1 MMSEIPPADTGH
13 KKTLLVVDDAPA
25 NIQVVQSIL
34 KDEYKI
40 RVATSGEKALELVKS
55 QPLPDLILLDVMM
68 PGLDG
73 YQVCERLKA
82 APETRDIPVIFLTG
96 LTDVGDET
104 KGLEVG
110 AVDYIR
116 KPFSPAI
123 VKARV
128 RTQLLIRDSREQ
140 VNRQVQAV
148 NNELEM
154 ARHIQ
159 LSILPS
165 RPPAVPGLSV
175 AARYLPMTTIAGDYY
190 DYLPIDEKHL
200 GILVADVS
208 GHGAPSALITSMLKI
223 VLAEQAPHASDPA
236 KVLGGMNDA
245 LCGKF
250 ARHFVT
256 AAYVFLDL
264 EKGVLRYGG
273 AGHPPLLDLA
283 RREWQGTRP
292 SKRMG
297 SCSRSFPKRRTPSSR
312 CPSSPATGFCS
323 TPTESRN
330 VQILTARSL
339 VPRAYSHFST
349 RTENFRQKDLRMR
362 SSKRYADGRTSLGV
376 KTSTTTSRSWRST
389 SFRLEPWRPWDE
401 RSEFLA

>member
-1 MMSEIPPADTGH
+1 MTENHPTDAGQ

-40 RVATSGEKALELVKS
+40 RVATSGEKALELVKN

-73 YQVCERLKA
+73 YQVCAQLKA

-96 LTDVGDET
+96 LTDVDDET

-140 VNRQVQAV
+140 VNRQVLAV
-148 NNELEM
+148 NHELEM

-165 RPPAVPGLSV
+165 RPPAVPGLEI

-190 DYLPIDEKHL
+190 DYLRNRRE
-200 GILVADVS
+200 AS
-208 GHGAPSALITSMLKI
+208 GHIGSRCLRARRTLGPDHLD
-223 VLAEQAPHASDPA
+223 AEDCSGRAGGPC
-236 KVLGGMNDA
+236 LGS
-245 LCGKF
+245 GK
-250 ARHFVT
+250 
-256 AAYVFLDL
+256 
-264 EKGVLRYGG
+264 G
-273 AGHPPLLDLA
+273 AG
-283 RREWQGTRP
+283 R
-292 SKRMG
+292 
-297 SCSRSFPKRRTPSSR
+297 
-312 CPSSPATGFCS
+312 
-323 TPTESRN
+323 
-330 VQILTARSL
+330 
-339 VPRAYSHFST
+339 
-349 RTENFRQKDLRMR
+349 
-362 SSKRYADGRTSLGV
+362 
-376 KTSTTTSRSWRST
+376 
-389 SFRLEPWRPWDE
+389 DE
-401 RSEFLA
+401 RRRCAESSIATL

>member
-1 MMSEIPPADTGH
+1 MTEAPPADAGQ

-55 QPLPDLILLDVMM
+55 QPHPDLILLDVVM

-73 YQVCERLKA
+73 YEVCEQLKA
-82 APETRDIPVIFLTG
+82 DPETRDIPVIFLTG
-96 LTDVGDET
+96 LTDVDDET
-104 KGLEVG
+104 KGLQIG

-116 KPFSPAI
+116 KPFTPAI

-128 RTQLLIRDSREQ
+128 RTQLLIRDARDQ

-148 NNELEM
+148 NQELEM

-159 LSILPS
+159 LSILPG
-165 RPPAVPGLSV
+165 RPPSVPGLGV

-190 DYLPIDEKHL
+190 DYLPVDEQHL

-223 VLAEQAPHASDPA
+223 VLAEQSGHASDPA
-236 KVLGGMNDA
+236 RVLGGMNAA

-250 ARHFVT
+250 DRHFVT
-256 AAYVFLDL
+256 AAYIFLDL
-264 EKGVLRYGG
+264 DKGVLRYGG
-273 AGHPPLLDLA
+273 AGHPPLSI
-283 RREWQGTRP
+283 W
-292 SKRMG
+292 
-297 SCSRSFPKRRTPSSR
+297 
-312 CPSSPATGFCS
+312 
-323 TPTESRN
+323 
-330 VQILTARSL
+330 
-339 VPRAYSHFST
+339 RA
-349 RTENFRQKDLRMR
+349 E
-362 SSKRYADGRTSLGV
+362 DGRSRAIEENGLLLAQFPEETYSFVELPLRPGDRLVLNTDGV
-376 KTSTTTSRSWRST
+376 SECPNPNGEEFGTV
-389 SFRLEPWRPWDE
+389 RLLAFLDQNRELPVE
-401 RSEFLA
+401 EFADAVIGAICQWSMQPQGENQHDDITLLAIDFGQA

>member
-1 MMSEIPPADTGH
+1 MMSEIPPAETGH

-175 AARYLPMTTIAGDYY
+175 ATRYLPMTTIAGDYY

-223 VLAEQAPHASDPA
+223 VLAEQARHASDPA

-273 AGHPPLLDLA
+273 AGHPPLSIWRAANGKAEAIEENGLLLA
-283 RREWQGTRP
+283 Q
-292 SKRMG
+292 
-297 SCSRSFPKRRTPSSR
+297 FPEETYTFVEVPFEPGDRILLNTDGVSE
-312 CPSSPATGFCS
+312 CPNPDGEEFG
-323 TPTESRN
+323 
-330 VQILTARSL
+330 TARLLAFLDQNRELPAEGLADAVIETICQWSNQ
-339 VPRAYSHFST
+339 PRGQNQHDDIT
-349 RTENFRQKDLRMR
+349 
-362 SSKRYADGRTSLGV
+362 
-376 KTSTTTSRSWRST
+376 
-389 SFRLEPWRPWDE
+389 
-401 RSEFLA
+401 FLAIDFVQA

>member
-1 MMSEIPPADTGH
+1 MAEIPPAPAGL

-40 RVATSGEKALELVKS
+40 RVATSGEKALELVKT
-55 QPLPDLILLDVMM
+55 QPHPDLILLDVMM

-73 YQVCERLKA
+73 YQVCEQLKA

-96 LTDVGDET
+96 RTEIEDET
-104 KGLEVG
+104 RGLELG
-110 AVDYIR
+110 ALDYIR

-128 RTQLLIRDSREQ
+128 RTQLLLRDSREQ

-148 NNELEM
+148 NHELEM

-165 RPPAVPGLSV
+165 RSPAVPGLSV

-190 DYLPIDEKHL
+190 DYLPIDEKHI

-250 ARHFVT
+250 DRHFVT
-256 AAYVFLDL
+256 AAYIFLDL
-264 EKGVLRYGG
+264 EQGVLRYGG
-273 AGHPPLLDLA
+273 AGHPPLSIWRGSSGKAEAFEENGLLLAQFPEETYTFIEVPFESGDRVVLNTDGVSECPNPAGEEFGTGRLLAFLDQNRELA
-283 RREWQGTRP
+283 GEGFADAVLDALSQW
-292 SKRMG
+292 SKQPRG
-297 SCSRSFPKRRTPSSR
+297 ENQHDDITL
-312 CPSSPATGFCS
+312 
-323 TPTESRN
+323 
-330 VQILTARSL
+330 LTIDFGQA
-339 VPRAYSHFST
+339 
-349 RTENFRQKDLRMR
+349 
-362 SSKRYADGRTSLGV
+362 
-376 KTSTTTSRSWRST
+376 
-389 SFRLEPWRPWDE
+389 
-401 RSEFLA
+401 

>member
-1 MMSEIPPADTGH
+1 MSETPPADAGQ

-34 KDEYKI
+34 KDEYRI
-40 RVATSGEKALELVKS
+40 RVATSGEKALELLKT
-55 QPLPDLILLDVMM
+55 QPLPDLVLLDVVM

-82 APETRDIPVIFLTG
+82 APETHNIPVIFLTG

-104 KGLEVG
+104 KGLEIG

-128 RTQLLIRDSREQ
+128 RTQLLIRDSSEQ
-140 VNRQVQAV
+140 LNRQVLAV
-148 NNELEM
+148 NHELEM

-165 RPPAVPGLSV
+165 HPPTVPGLEI

-190 DYLPIDEKHL
+190 DYIPIDDKRL

-208 GHGAPSALITSMLKI
+208 GHGAPSALITSMIKI
-223 VLAEQAPHASDPA
+223 VLAEQTPHASDPA
-236 KVLGGMNDA
+236 AVLGGMNQA

-250 ARHFVT
+250 AHHFVT
-256 AAYVFLDL
+256 AEYVFIDTENQL
-264 EKGVLRYGG
+264 LRYGG
-273 AGHPPLLDLA
+273 AGHPPLSVWRAAESKAEAFEENGLLLAQFPEETYTAIELPFAPGDRLVLNSDGVSECPSPDREEFGTERVLDLLDKH
-283 RREWQGTRP
+283 R
-292 SKRMG
+292 K
-297 SCSRSFPKRRTPSSR
+297 
-312 CPSSPATGFCS
+312 
-323 TPTESRN
+323 
-330 VQILTARSL
+330 LTAGEFADSVIDKLCQWSNEARGENQHDDITL
-339 VPRAYSHFST
+339 VVV
-349 RTENFRQKDLRMR
+349 D
-362 SSKRYADGRTSLGV
+362 
-376 KTSTTTSRSWRST
+376 
-389 SFRLEPWRPWDE
+389 
-401 RSEFLA
+401 FLKL

>member
-1 MMSEIPPADTGH
+1 MSEIPPADAGH

-165 RPPAVPGLSV
+165 RPPAIHGLSV

-190 DYLPIDEKHL
+190 DYLLIDEKHL

-223 VLAEQAPHASDPA
+223 VLAEQGRHASDPA

-273 AGHPPLLDLA
+273 AGHPPLSIWRAANGKAQAIEENGLLLA
-283 RREWQGTRP
+283 Q
-292 SKRMG
+292 
-297 SCSRSFPKRRTPSSR
+297 FPEETYTSVELPFEPGDRILLNTDGVSE
-312 CPSSPATGFCS
+312 CPNPDGEEFG
-323 TPTESRN
+323 
-330 VQILTARSL
+330 TARLLAFLDQNRELQAEGLADAVIETICQWSNQ
-339 VPRAYSHFST
+339 PRGQNQHDDIT
-349 RTENFRQKDLRMR
+349 
-362 SSKRYADGRTSLGV
+362 
-376 KTSTTTSRSWRST
+376 
-389 SFRLEPWRPWDE
+389 
-401 RSEFLA
+401 FLAIDFVQA

>member
-1 MMSEIPPADTGH
+1 MSEVPPADAGQ

-40 RVATSGEKALELVKS
+40 RVATSGEKALDLVKT

-96 LTDVGDET
+96 LTDVDDET
-104 KGLEVG
+104 KGLEIG

-128 RTQLLIRDSREQ
+128 RTQLLIRDSMEQ

-148 NNELEM
+148 NHELEM

-159 LSILPS
+159 MSILPS
-165 RPPAVPGLSV
+165 RPPAVPGLAIAS
-175 AARYLPMTTIAGDYY
+175 RYLPMTTIAGDYY
-190 DYLPIDEKHL
+190 DYLPIDDKHA
-200 GILVADVS
+200 GILIADVS

-223 VLAEQAPHASDPA
+223 VLAEQAGHASDPA
-236 KVLGGMNDA
+236 RVLGGMNEA

-256 AAYVFLDL
+256 AAYVYLDL
-264 EKGVLRYGG
+264 QNGLLRYGG
-273 AGHPPLLDLA
+273 AGHPPLSIWRATEGKAQAIEENGLLLA
-283 RREWQGTRP
+283 QFPEETYTAIELAFRP
-292 SKRMG
+292 GDRVVLNTDGVSE
-297 SCSRSFPKRRTPSSR
+297 CPNPKREEFGTQRVLELLNQTS
-312 CPSSPATGFCS
+312 
-323 TPTESRN
+323 
-330 VQILTARSL
+330 
-339 VPRAYSHFST
+339 
-349 RTENFRQKDLRMR
+349 DLDAEAFAETVLDAL
-362 SSKRYADGRTSLGV
+362 SQWSNQPLHQNQQDDITL
-376 KTSTTTSRSWRST
+376 
-389 SFRLEPWRPWDE
+389 
-401 RSEFLA
+401 LAIDFVRD

>member
-1 MMSEIPPADTGH
+1 MTEASPADTGQ
-13 KKTLLVVDDAPA
+13 KKTILVVDDAPA

-34 KDEYKI
+34 KEEYKI
-40 RVATSGEKALELVKS
+40 RIATSGEKALELIKS
-55 QPLPDLILLDVMM
+55 QPHPDLILLDVMM

-73 YQVCERLKA
+73 YQVCEQLKA
-82 APETRDIPVIFLTG
+82 DPETRDIPVIFLTG
-96 LTDVGDET
+96 LTDVDDET
-104 KGLEVG
+104 KGLEIG

-128 RTQLLIRDSREQ
+128 RTQLLIRDAREQ

-148 NNELEM
+148 NHELEM

-165 RPPAVPGLSV
+165 RAPTVPGLTV
-175 AARYLPMTTIAGDYY
+175 AARYRPMTTIAGDYY
-190 DYLPIDEKHL
+190 DYLPVDEKHL

-223 VLAEQAPHASDPA
+223 VLAEQARHASDPA

-250 ARHFVT
+250 DHHFIT
-256 AAYVFLDL
+256 AAYIFLDL

-273 AGHPPLLDLA
+273 AGHPPLSIWRASSGSAQAIEENGLLLAQFPEETYTFVELPFAAGDRVVLNTDGVSECPNPNGEEFGTTRLLAFLDQNRELPAEGFADAVIDALSQWSIQPQGENQHDDITLLA
-283 RREWQGTRP
+283 IDFTQ
-292 SKRMG
+292 
-297 SCSRSFPKRRTPSSR
+297 
-312 CPSSPATGFCS
+312 A
-323 TPTESRN
+323 
-330 VQILTARSL
+330 
-339 VPRAYSHFST
+339 
-349 RTENFRQKDLRMR
+349 
-362 SSKRYADGRTSLGV
+362 
-376 KTSTTTSRSWRST
+376 
-389 SFRLEPWRPWDE
+389 
-401 RSEFLA
+401 

>member
-1 MMSEIPPADTGH
+1 MSDIPPADAGQ

-40 RVATSGEKALELVKS
+40 RVATSGEKALELIKS

-73 YQVCERLKA
+73 YQVCEQLKA

-96 LTDVGDET
+96 RTEIDDET
-104 KGLEVG
+104 KGLEIG

-128 RTQLLIRDSREQ
+128 RTQLLIRDFREQ

-148 NNELEM
+148 NHELEM

-159 LSILPS
+159 LLDPARS
-165 RPPAVPGLSV
+165 RSRGPRPQRRRALSSHDDDC
-175 AARYLPMTTIAGDYY
+175 RRLY
-190 DYLPIDEKHL
+190 DYLPIDDKHL

-208 GHGAPSALITSMLKI
+208 GHGAPSARITSMLKI
-223 VLAEQAPHASDPA
+223 VLAEQARHASDPA
-236 KVLGGMNDA
+236 KVLGGMNEA

-256 AAYVFLDL
+256 AAYIYIDLD
-264 EKGVLRYGG
+264 KGFLRYGG
-273 AGHPPLLDLA
+273 AGHPPLSIWA
-283 RREWQGTRP
+283 RGGWKGAGHRREWAAARSVPRRDLHLHRGTLQPGDRVVLNTDGVSECP
-292 SKRMG
+292 SPDGEEFGTARLLALLRTEPG
-297 SCSRSFPKRRTPSSR
+297 APGRRTCGCSHRNDMRMVKPASGSKPTRRHHSPGDRFPSGLS
-312 CPSSPATGFCS
+312 A
-323 TPTESRN
+323 
-330 VQILTARSL
+330 Q
-339 VPRAYSHFST
+339 
-349 RTENFRQKDLRMR
+349 
-362 SSKRYADGRTSLGV
+362 
-376 KTSTTTSRSWRST
+376 
-389 SFRLEPWRPWDE
+389 RPGGE
-401 RSEFLA
+401 RSELLA

>member
-1 MMSEIPPADTGH
+1 MAETPPTEIGQ

-40 RVATSGEKALELVKS
+40 RVATSGEKALELVKG

-73 YQVCERLKA
+73 YQVCEQLKA
-82 APETRDIPVIFLTG
+82 ASETHDIPVIFLTG
-96 LTDVGDET
+96 LTEVDDET
-104 KGLEVG
+104 KGLEIG

-128 RTQLLIRDSREQ
+128 RTHLLLRDSREQ
-140 VNRQVQAV
+140 LNRQVQAV
-148 NNELEM
+148 NHELEM
-154 ARHIQ
+154 ARRIQ
-159 LSILPS
+159 LSILPT
-165 RPPAVPGLSV
+165 RPPAVPGIEI

-190 DYLPIDEKHL
+190 DYLAIDEKHL

-223 VLAEQAPHASDPA
+223 VLAEQSAHASDPA
-236 KVLGGMNDA
+236 KVLGGMNQA

-256 AAYVFLDL
+256 AAYIYIDT
-264 EKGVLRYGG
+264 EKRILRYAG
-273 AGHPPLLDLA
+273 AGHPPLMI
-283 RREWQGTRP
+283 W
-292 SKRMG
+292 
-297 SCSRSFPKRRTPSSR
+297 
-312 CPSSPATGFCS
+312 
-323 TPTESRN
+323 
-330 VQILTARSL
+330 
-339 VPRAYSHFST
+339 RA
-349 RTENFRQKDLRMR
+349 
-362 SSKRYADGRTSLGV
+362 ADGKAQAIEENGLLLAQFPEETYSAIELPFAPGDRVILCTDGV
-376 KTSTTTSRSWRST
+376 SECPNPEQEE
-389 SFRLEPWRPWDE
+389 FRVE
-401 RSEFLA
+401 RALEFLDKNRELKAEGFSDAAHRHPLSVVAPAARPEPAR

>member
-1 MMSEIPPADTGH
+1 MTEPPPVDPGQ
-13 KKTLLVVDDAPA
+13 KKTILVVDDAPA

-34 KDEYKI
+34 KEEYKI
-40 RVATSGEKALELVKS
+40 RIATSGEKALELIKT
-55 QPLPDLILLDVMM
+55 QPHPDLILLDVMM

-73 YQVCERLKA
+73 YQVCEQLKA
-82 APETRDIPVIFLTG
+82 GPETRDIPVIFLTG
-96 LTDVGDET
+96 LTDVDDET
-104 KGLEVG
+104 KGLEIG

-148 NNELEM
+148 NHELEM

-165 RPPAVPGLSV
+165 RAPAVPGLTV

-236 KVLGGMNDA
+236 KVLGGMNQA

-250 ARHFVT
+250 DHHFIT
-256 AAYVFLDL
+256 AAYIFVDI

-273 AGHPPLLDLA
+273 AGHPPLSIWRASDGKAHAIEENGLLLAQFPEETYTFVELPLASGDRVVLNTDGVSECPNPNGEEFGTTRLLAFLDQN
-283 RREWQGTRP
+283 RELPAEGFADAVIDALSQWSMQPQGENQHDDITL
-292 SKRMG
+292 
-297 SCSRSFPKRRTPSSR
+297 
-312 CPSSPATGFCS
+312 
-323 TPTESRN
+323 
-330 VQILTARSL
+330 LTI
-339 VPRAYSHFST
+339 
-349 RTENFRQKDLRMR
+349 DLGQ
-362 SSKRYADGRTSLGV
+362 A
-376 KTSTTTSRSWRST
+376 
-389 SFRLEPWRPWDE
+389 
-401 RSEFLA
+401 

>member
-1 MMSEIPPADTGH
+1 MSETPSADAGQ

-34 KDEYKI
+34 RDEYKI
-40 RVATSGEKALELVKS
+40 RVATSGEKALELVKT

-82 APETRDIPVIFLTG
+82 NPETHDIPVIFLTG
-96 LTDVGDET
+96 LTDVDDET
-104 KGLEVG
+104 KGLEIG

-128 RTQLLIRDSREQ
+128 RTQISIRDSREQ
-140 VNRQVQAV
+140 LNQQVVAV
-148 NNELEM
+148 NHELEM

-165 RPPAVPGLSV
+165 RAPAITGLAI

-190 DYLPIDEKHL
+190 DYLPIDDQRV

-208 GHGAPSALITSMLKI
+208 GHGAPSALITSMIKI
-223 VLAEQAPHASDPA
+223 VLAEQKTHASDPA
-236 KVLGGMNDA
+236 AVLAGMNEA

-250 ARHFVT
+250 AHHFVT
-256 AAYVFLDL
+256 AAYIFVDTGNKL
-264 EKGVLRYGG
+264 LRYGG
-273 AGHPPLLDLA
+273 AGHPPLSIWRATDGRAQAIEENGLLLAQFPEETYSAVELPFAPGDRIVLNTDGVSECASPEGQQFTTKRVLELLDKSQDL
-283 RREWQGTRP
+283 GTEAFADSIVDTLCRW
-292 SKRMG
+292 SKRPRG
-297 SCSRSFPKRRTPSSR
+297 QDQQDDIT
-312 CPSSPATGFCS
+312 
-323 TPTESRN
+323 
-330 VQILTARSL
+330 L
-339 VPRAYSHFST
+339 VVVDFAG
-349 RTENFRQKDLRMR
+349 
-362 SSKRYADGRTSLGV
+362 A
-376 KTSTTTSRSWRST
+376 
-389 SFRLEPWRPWDE
+389 
-401 RSEFLA
+401 

>member
-1 MMSEIPPADTGH
+1 MTENHPTDAGQ

-40 RVATSGEKALELVKS
+40 RVATSGEKALELVKN

-73 YQVCERLKA
+73 YQVCAQLKA

-104 KGLEVG
+104 KGLEIG

-140 VNRQVQAV
+140 VNRQVLAV
-148 NNELEM
+148 NHELEM
-154 ARHIQ
+154 ARQIQ

-165 RPPAVPGLSV
+165 RPPAVAGIEIAV
-175 AARYLPMTTIAGDYY
+175 RYLPMTTIAGDYY
-190 DYLPIDEKHL
+190 DYLAIDEKHL

-223 VLAEQAPHASDPA
+223 VLAEQAAHASDPA
-236 KVLGGMNDA
+236 SVLGGMNAA

-250 ARHFVT
+250 DRHFVT
-256 AAYVFLDL
+256 AAYVFVDT
-264 EKGVLRYGG
+264 ENHVLRYAG
-273 AGHPPLLDLA
+273 AGHPPLMLWQAANRKAEAIEENGLLLA
-283 RREWQGTRP
+283 QFPEETYTSVEMTFAPGDRVVLCTDGVSECPNPEREE
-292 SKRMG
+292 
-297 SCSRSFPKRRTPSSR
+297 F
-312 CPSSPATGFCS
+312 
-323 TPTESRN
+323 
-330 VQILTARSL
+330 
-339 VPRAYSHFST
+339 
-349 RTENFRQKDLRMR
+349 
-362 SSKRYADGRTSLGV
+362 GV
-376 KTSTTTSRSWRST
+376 
-389 SFRLEPWRPWDE
+389 E
-401 RSEFLA
+401 RVLEFLDEHRQLKAEAFSDAVIDALFQWSNQPRGTNQHDDITLLAIDFTAA

>member
-1 MMSEIPPADTGH
+1 MSETPPADAGQ

-34 KDEYKI
+34 KDEYRI
-40 RVATSGEKALELVKS
+40 RVATSGEKALELLKT
-55 QPLPDLILLDVMM
+55 QPLPDLVLLDVVM

-82 APETRDIPVIFLTG
+82 APETHNIPVIFLTG

-104 KGLEVG
+104 KGLEIG

-128 RTQLLIRDSREQ
+128 RTQLLIRDSSEQ
-140 VNRQVQAV
+140 LNRQVLAV
-148 NNELEM
+148 NHELEM

-165 RPPAVPGLSV
+165 HPPTVPGLEI

-190 DYLPIDEKHL
+190 DYIPIDDKRL

-208 GHGAPSALITSMLKI
+208 GHGAPSALITSMIKI
-223 VLAEQAPHASDPA
+223 VLAEQTPHASDPA
-236 KVLGGMNDA
+236 AVLGGMNQA

-250 ARHFVT
+250 AHHFVT
-256 AAYVFLDL
+256 AEYVFIDTENQL
-264 EKGVLRYGG
+264 LRYGG
-273 AGHPPLLDLA
+273 AGHPPLSVWRAAESKAEAFEENGLLLAQFPEETYTAIELPFAPGDRLVLNSDGVSECPSPDREEFGTERVLDLLDEH
-283 RREWQGTRP
+283 R
-292 SKRMG
+292 K
-297 SCSRSFPKRRTPSSR
+297 
-312 CPSSPATGFCS
+312 
-323 TPTESRN
+323 
-330 VQILTARSL
+330 LTAGEFADSVIDKLCQWSNEARGENQHDDITL
-339 VPRAYSHFST
+339 VVV
-349 RTENFRQKDLRMR
+349 D
-362 SSKRYADGRTSLGV
+362 
-376 KTSTTTSRSWRST
+376 
-389 SFRLEPWRPWDE
+389 
-401 RSEFLA
+401 FLKL

>member
-1 MMSEIPPADTGH
+1 MTENHPTDAGQ

-40 RVATSGEKALELVKS
+40 RVATSGEKALELVKN

-73 YQVCERLKA
+73 YQVCAQLKA

-96 LTDVGDET
+96 LTDIDDET
-104 KGLEVG
+104 KGLEIG

-140 VNRQVQAV
+140 VNRQVLAV
-148 NNELEM
+148 NHELEM
-154 ARHIQ
+154 ARQIQ

-165 RPPAVPGLSV
+165 RPPAVPGLEI

-190 DYLPIDEKHL
+190 DYLPIDEKRL

-223 VLAEQAPHASDPA
+223 VLAEQAAHASDPA
-236 KVLGGMNDA
+236 RVLDGMNTA

-250 ARHFVT
+250 DRHFVT
-256 AAYVFLDL
+256 AAYVFVDT
-264 EKGVLRYGG
+264 ENHVLRYAG
-273 AGHPPLLDLA
+273 ASHPPLMLWQAANRKAEAIEENGLLLA
-283 RREWQGTRP
+283 QFPEETYTSVEMTFAPGDRVVLCTDGVSECPNPEREE
-292 SKRMG
+292 
-297 SCSRSFPKRRTPSSR
+297 F
-312 CPSSPATGFCS
+312 
-323 TPTESRN
+323 
-330 VQILTARSL
+330 
-339 VPRAYSHFST
+339 
-349 RTENFRQKDLRMR
+349 
-362 SSKRYADGRTSLGV
+362 GV
-376 KTSTTTSRSWRST
+376 
-389 SFRLEPWRPWDE
+389 E
-401 RSEFLA
+401 RVLEFLDEHRQLKAEAFSDAVIDALFQWSNQPRGTNQHDDITLLAIDFAGLS

>member
-1 MMSEIPPADTGH
+1 MTEAPPADAGQ

-40 RVATSGEKALELVKS
+40 RVATSGEKALELVKN
-55 QPLPDLILLDVMM
+55 QPLPDLVLLDVMM

-73 YQVCERLKA
+73 YEVCERLKA

-96 LTDVGDET
+96 KTDVDDET
-104 KGLEVG
+104 KGLAIG

-140 VNRQVQAV
+140 VNRQVLAV
-148 NNELEM
+148 NHELEM

-165 RPPAVPGLSV
+165 RPPAVLGIQI

-190 DYLPIDEKHL
+190 DYLPIDDKRL

-223 VLAEQAPHASDPA
+223 VLAEQAAHASDPA
-236 KVLGGMNDA
+236 KVLGGMNTA

-250 ARHFVT
+250 DRHFVT
-256 AAYVFLDL
+256 AAYIFIDT
-264 EKGVLRYGG
+264 ENRTLRYGG
-273 AGHPPLLDLA
+273 AGHPPLAIWRATDGKAKAIEENGLLLAQFPEEIYTSVEVPFAPGDRVMLSTDGVSECPGPNGEEFGVNRVLQFLDENRQLQAEKFSDAVVDALCRWSNEPRGENQHDDITLLA
-283 RREWQGTRP
+283 ID
-292 SKRMG
+292 
-297 SCSRSFPKRRTPSSR
+297 F
-312 CPSSPATGFCS
+312 
-323 TPTESRN
+323 
-330 VQILTARSL
+330 TA
-339 VPRAYSHFST
+339 A
-349 RTENFRQKDLRMR
+349 
-362 SSKRYADGRTSLGV
+362 
-376 KTSTTTSRSWRST
+376 
-389 SFRLEPWRPWDE
+389 
-401 RSEFLA
+401 

>member
-1 MMSEIPPADTGH
+1 MNEIPPADAGQ

-40 RVATSGEKALELVKS
+40 RVATSGERALELIKT
-55 QPLPDLILLDVMM
+55 QPHPDLILLDVMM

-73 YQVCERLKA
+73 YQVCEQLKA

-96 LTDVGDET
+96 RTEIDDET
-104 KGLEVG
+104 KGLEIG
-110 AVDYIR
+110 ALDYIR

-123 VKARV
+123 VKARI

-140 VNRQVQAV
+140 VNRQVQVV
-148 NNELEM
+148 NHELEM

-159 LSILPS
+159 LSILPG

-190 DYLPIDEKHL
+190 DYLPVDDKHL

-223 VLAEQAPHASDPA
+223 VLAEQARHASDPA
-236 KVLGGMNDA
+236 QVLGGMNDA

-250 ARHFVT
+250 DRHFVT
-256 AAYVFLDL
+256 AAYIFLDL
-264 EKGVLRYGG
+264 EKGVFRYGG
-273 AGHPPLLDLA
+273 AGHPPLSIWRAANGKAQSIEENGLLLA
-283 RREWQGTRP
+283 Q
-292 SKRMG
+292 
-297 SCSRSFPKRRTPSSR
+297 FPEETYTFVELPFEPGDRLVLNTDGVSE
-312 CPSSPATGFCS
+312 CPNPNGEEFG
-323 TPTESRN
+323 
-330 VQILTARSL
+330 TARLLAFLDQNRELHAEGFADAVIGALSQWSMQ
-339 VPRAYSHFST
+339 PQG
-349 RTENFRQKDLRMR
+349 ENQHDDITL
-362 SSKRYADGRTSLGV
+362 
-376 KTSTTTSRSWRST
+376 
-389 SFRLEPWRPWDE
+389 
-401 RSEFLA
+401 LAIDFGQA

>member
-1 MMSEIPPADTGH
+1 MAETLPADAGQ

-40 RVATSGEKALELVKS
+40 RVATSGEKALELVKK

-82 APETRDIPVIFLTG
+82 APETRDIPVMFLTG
-96 LTDVGDET
+96 RTDVDDET
-104 KGLEVG
+104 KGLEIG

-128 RTQLLIRDSREQ
+128 RTQLLIRDAREQ
-140 VNRQVQAV
+140 LNRQVQAV

-154 ARHIQ
+154 ARRIQ
-159 LSILPS
+159 LSILPGK
-165 RPPAVPGLSV
+165 PTAVPGIEI

-190 DYLPIDEKHL
+190 DYLPIDEKRL

-223 VLAEQAPHASDPA
+223 VLAEQAAHAFDPA
-236 KVLGGMNDA
+236 KVLGGMNEA

-256 AAYVFLDL
+256 AAYIFIDTANH
-264 EKGVLRYGG
+264 VLRYAG
-273 AGHPPLLDLA
+273 AGHPPLMLWQALDRKAEAIEENGLLLA
-283 RREWQGTRP
+283 Q
-292 SKRMG
+292 
-297 SCSRSFPKRRTPSSR
+297 FPEETYTSVELTFKPGDRVVLCTDGISE
-312 CPSSPATGFCS
+312 CPNP
-323 TPTESRN
+323 E
-330 VQILTARSL
+330 
-339 VPRAYSHFST
+339 
-349 RTENFRQKDLRMR
+349 RQEFGV
-362 SSKRYADGRTSLGV
+362 GRVL
-376 KTSTTTSRSWRST
+376 
-389 SFRLEPWRPWDE
+389 
-401 RSEFLA
+401 EFLDTHRQLRADAFADAVIDALFQWAEQPRGTNQHDDITLLAIDFTGS

>member
-1 MMSEIPPADTGH
+1 MAGIPPVDAERN
-13 KKTLLVVDDAPA
+13 KTLLVVDDAPA

-40 RVATSGEKALELVKS
+40 RVATSGEKALELVKT

-73 YQVCERLKA
+73 YQVCEQLKA

-96 LTDVGDET
+96 LTDVDDET
-104 KGLEVG
+104 RGLEIG

-123 VKARV
+123 VRARV

-140 VNRQVQAV
+140 VNRQVLAV
-148 NNELEM
+148 NQELEM

-165 RPPAVPGLSV
+165 HPPAVPGLSI

-190 DYLPIDEKHL
+190 DYLPVDEKHL
-200 GILVADVS
+200 GILIADVS

-223 VLAEQAPHASDPA
+223 VLAEQARHASDPA
-236 KVLGGMNDA
+236 KVLGGMNIA

-256 AAYVFLDL
+256 AAYIFLDL
-264 EKGVLRYGG
+264 EKGLLRYGG
-273 AGHPPLLDLA
+273 AGHPPLTIWRAAEGNAQAVEENGLLLAQFPEETYTFIDLPFGPGDRIMLNTDGVSECPNSEREEFGVERVLALLNQGRQLDAEPFADAVIDALCEWSQQPPGQNQHDDITFLA
-283 RREWQGTRP
+283 ID
-292 SKRMG
+292 
-297 SCSRSFPKRRTPSSR
+297 F
-312 CPSSPATGFCS
+312 SPA
-323 TPTESRN
+323 
-330 VQILTARSL
+330 
-339 VPRAYSHFST
+339 
-349 RTENFRQKDLRMR
+349 
-362 SSKRYADGRTSLGV
+362 
-376 KTSTTTSRSWRST
+376 
-389 SFRLEPWRPWDE
+389 
-401 RSEFLA
+401 

>member
-165 RPPAVPGLSV
+165 RPPAIPGLSV

-223 VLAEQAPHASDPA
+223 VLAEQARHASDPA

-273 AGHPPLLDLA
+273 AGHPPLSIWRAANGKAQAIEENGLLLA
-283 RREWQGTRP
+283 Q
-292 SKRMG
+292 
-297 SCSRSFPKRRTPSSR
+297 FPEETYTFVEMPFEPGDRILLNTDGVSE
-312 CPSSPATGFCS
+312 CPNPDGEEFG
-323 TPTESRN
+323 
-330 VQILTARSL
+330 TARLLAFLDQNRELPAEGLADAVIETICRWSNQ
-339 VPRAYSHFST
+339 PRGQNQHDDIT
-349 RTENFRQKDLRMR
+349 
-362 SSKRYADGRTSLGV
+362 
-376 KTSTTTSRSWRST
+376 
-389 SFRLEPWRPWDE
+389 
-401 RSEFLA
+401 FLAIDFVQA